1 MNNLKKKATLSILL
15 MVSLGHLLNDM
26 FQAVIPAI
34 YPMIKESLGL
44 SFMQIGAITLTNQ
57 ITSSLLQ
64 PMVGYFSDKH
74 PRPYGLVV
82 GMCFTL
88 TGLMLLSMAKSFP
101 LVLLSVAFVGVGS
114 SVLHPE
120 SSKVAR
126 LASGGAKGCTNREQS
141 QARMSSAEAQPAL
154 AGIGKGMAQ
163 SIFQI
168 GGNVGRAFG
177 PIAVALIVV
186 PHGQGSIRWFALLAV
201 VAIWVL
207 ARIGRWY
214 KKQIELTEQ
223 REQSQACWSSA
234 ELRRKS
240 TEGQLYGRS
249 KSKFDI
255 ERLRVGEQS
264 SGMDESHL
272 PKHQIVVALLVLLV
286 LMFSKDFYTANIQSY
301 LTFYMIDKFGLSVTA
316 SQYVLFAFLV
326 STAVGLLIGGE
337 VGDRYGRKYVIWV
350 SILGSSPFA
359 LLLPY
364 CDLTWTIILVILVG
378 MVMSSAMSAILVY
391 GTELLPGNVGM
402 ISGAFFGLSF
412 GLGGIG
418 SAIFGW
424 LADITSIQYVFQ
436 FTAFLPLL
444 GIVTYFLPNIKEKD

>member
-1 MNNLKKKATLSILL
+1 MNNLRNKAVLSVLL

-64 PMVGYFSDKH
+64 PLVGYFSDKY

-88 TGLMLLSMAKSFP
+88 TGLLLLSVAESFP
-101 LVLLSVAFVGVGS
+101 LVLFSVAFVGIGS

-126 LASGGAKGCTNREQS
+126 LASGGAKGCASREQI
-141 QARMSSAEAQPAL
+141 QARLDSAEAQPAL
-154 AGIGKGMAQ
+154 ASIGKGMAQ

-168 GGNVGRAFG
+168 GGNVGRAIG
-177 PIAVALIVV
+177 PIAVALIVI

-201 VAIWVL
+201 VAIWLL
-207 ARIGRWY
+207 AKIGSWY
-214 KKQIELTEQ
+214 KKQI
-223 REQSQACWSSA
+223 A
-234 ELRRKS
+234 
-240 TEGQLYGRS
+240 LYGRS
-249 KSKFDI
+249 KSKYDI
-255 ERLRVGEQS
+255 ENVSRLSR
-264 SGMDESHL
+264 
-272 PKHQIVVALLVLLV
+272 HQIIVALLVLLI
-286 LMFSKDFYTANIQSY
+286 LMFSKDFYTANLQSY

-316 SQYVLFAFLV
+316 SQYVLFAYLV
-326 STAVGLLIGGE
+326 STAIGLLIGGE

-364 CDLTWTIILVILVG
+364 CNLTWTIILVIFVG

-391 GTELLPGNVGM
+391 ATELLPGNVGM
-402 ISGAFFGLSF
+402 ISGAFFGLAF

-418 SAIFGW
+418 SALFGW
-424 LADITSIQYVFQ
+424 LADNSSIQYVFQ
-436 FTAFLPLL
+436 LTAFLPLL
-444 GIVTYFLPNIKEKD
+444 GIVTYFLPNIKEI

>member
-1 MNNLKKKATLSILL
+1 MNRKNAAFSVLL

-26 FQAVIPAI
+26 FQSVIPSI

-44 SFMQIGAITLTNQ
+44 SFVQVGAITLTNQ

-64 PMVGYFSDKH
+64 PLVGYYSDKH

-88 TGLMLLSMAKSFP
+88 TGLLLLSVANSFP
-101 LVLLSVAFVGVGS
+101 AVLLSVAFVGVGS

-126 LASGGAKGCTNREQS
+126 LASGGAKG
-141 QARMSSAEAQPAL
+141 
-154 AGIGKGMAQ
+154 MAQ

-177 PIAVALIVV
+177 PVAVALIVV

-201 VAIWVL
+201 VAVWVL
-207 ARIGRWY
+207 SRIGRWY
-214 KKQIELTEQ
+214 KKQLEKLAAKAVPHE
-223 REQSQACWSSA
+223 
-234 ELRRKS
+234 
-240 TEGQLYGRS
+240 GRS
-249 KSKFDI
+249 
-255 ERLRVGEQS
+255 EVV
-264 SGMDESHL
+264 L
-272 PKHQIVVALLVLLV
+272 PENKNNLTRRQIVVALLVLLV

-301 LTFYMIDKFGLSVTA
+301 LTFYMIDKFGLSVGA

-326 STAVGLLIGGE
+326 STAIGLLIGGE
-337 VGDRYGRKYVIWV
+337 VGDRYGRKYVIWG

-364 CDLTWTIILVILVG
+364 CNLAWTIVLAVLVG

-391 GTELLPGNVGM
+391 GTELLPGSVGM

-418 SAIFGW
+418 SALFGW
-424 LADITSIQYVFQ
+424 LADLTNIQYVFQ
-436 FTAFLPLL
+436 LTAFLPLL
-444 GIVTYFLPNIKEKD
+444 GIVAYFLPNIREEEL

>member
-1 MNNLKKKATLSILL
+1 MQRKAAISILL
-15 MVSLGHLLNDM
+15 LVSLGHLLNDM

-34 YPMIKESLGL
+34 YPMIKETLGL
-44 SFMQIGAITLTNQ
+44 SFLQIGAITLTNQ

-74 PRPYGLVV
+74 PRPYGLVI

-88 TGLMLLSMAKSFP
+88 TGLLLLSMASSFV

-126 LASGGAKGCTNREQS
+126 LASGGAKG
-141 QARMSSAEAQPAL
+141 
-154 AGIGKGMAQ
+154 MAQ

-177 PIAVALIVV
+177 PIAVALIVI
-186 PHGQGSIRWFALLAV
+186 PHGQGSIRWFALLAI

-214 KKQIELTEQ
+214 KKQIEL
-223 REQSQACWSSA
+223 
-234 ELRRKS
+234 
-240 TEGQLYGRS
+240 YGRS

-255 ERLRVGEQS
+255 ENERRLPRR
-264 SGMDESHL
+264 
-272 PKHQIVVALLVLLV
+272 QIVIALLVLLV

-301 LTFYMIDKFGLSVTA
+301 LTFYMIDKFGLSVSA

-326 STAVGLLIGGE
+326 STAVGLLIGGAI
-337 VGDRYGRKYVIWV
+337 GDKYGRKYVIWV

-364 CDLTWTIILVILVG
+364 CNLTWTIILAILVG

-391 GTELLPGNVGM
+391 ATELLPGNVGM

-424 LADITSIQYVFQ
+424 LADISSIQYVFQ
-436 FTAFLPLL
+436 LTAFLPLL
-444 GIVTYFLPNIKEKD
+444 GIVTYFLPNIREKIEN

>member
-1 MNNLKKKATLSILL
+1 MKDLKNKAALSVLL

-88 TGLMLLSMAKSFP
+88 TGLLLLSMADSFP
-101 LVLLSVAFVGVGS
+101 LVLFSVAFVGVGS

-126 LASGGAKGCTNREQS
+126 LASGGAKGCASREQS
-141 QARMSSAEAQPAL
+141 QACLDSAEAQPAL
-154 AGIGKGMAQ
+154 ASIGKGMAQ

-177 PIAVALIVV
+177 PVAVALIVV

-207 ARIGRWY
+207 AKIGRWY
-214 KKQIELTEQ
+214 KKQIEL
-223 REQSQACWSSA
+223 
-234 ELRRKS
+234 
-240 TEGQLYGRS
+240 YGRS
-249 KSKFDI
+249 KSKFD
-255 ERLRVGEQS
+255 
-264 SGMDESHL
+264 MTNESHL
-272 PKHQIVVALLVLLV
+272 SRRQIVIALLVLLV

-301 LTFYMIDKFGLSVTA
+301 LTFYMMDKFGLSVTA
-316 SQYVLFAFLV
+316 SQYVLFAFLI
-326 STAVGLLIGGE
+326 STAIGLLIGGE

-364 CDLTWTIILVILVG
+364 CNLTWTIILVILVG

-436 FTAFLPLL
+436 VTAFLPLL
-444 GIVTYFLPNIKEKD
+444 GIATYLLPNIKE

>member
-1 MNNLKKKATLSILL
+1 MSNLRNKAALSVLL

-64 PMVGYFSDKH
+64 PMVGFFSDKH

-88 TGLMLLSMAKSFP
+88 TGLLLLSMADSFP

-126 LASGGAKGCTNREQS
+126 LASGGAKGCASREQS
-141 QARMSSAEAQPAL
+141 QACLDSAEAQPAL
-154 AGIGKGMAQ
+154 ASIGKGMAQ

-168 GGNVGRAFG
+168 GGNVGRAIG
-177 PIAVALIVV
+177 PVAVALIVI

-214 KKQIELTEQ
+214 KKQID
-223 REQSQACWSSA
+223 
-234 ELRRKS
+234 
-240 TEGQLYGRS
+240 LYGRS

-255 ERLRVGEQS
+255 ENL
-264 SGMDESHL
+264 SHL
-272 PKHQIVVALLVLLV
+272 SRHQIIVALLVLLV

-364 CDLTWTIILVILVG
+364 CNLTWTIILVILVG

-424 LADITSIQYVFQ
+424 LADLSSIQYVFQ
-436 FTAFLPLL
+436 LTAFLPLL
-444 GIVTYFLPNIKEKD
+444 GIVTYFLPNIKEK

>member
-15 MVSLGHLLNDM
+15 MVSMGHLLNDM
-26 FQAVIPAI
+26 FQSVIPSI
-34 YPMIKESLGL
+34 YPIIKESLGL

-57 ITSSLLQ
+57 ITASLLQ
-64 PMVGYFSDKH
+64 PMVGYFSDRH

-88 TGLMLLSMAKSFP
+88 TGLLLLSFASSFL
-101 LVLLSVAFVGVGS
+101 LVLLSVAFVGIGS

-120 SSKVAR
+120 SSKIAR
-126 LASGGAKGCTNREQS
+126 MASGGA
-141 QARMSSAEAQPAL
+141 
-154 AGIGKGMAQ
+154 KGMAQ

-168 GGNVGRAFG
+168 GGNVGRAIG
-177 PIAVALIVV
+177 PVAVALIVV

-201 VAIWVL
+201 VAIWLL
-207 ARIGRWY
+207 ARIGGWY
-214 KKQIELTEQ
+214 RKQLEI
-223 REQSQACWSSA
+223 
-234 ELRRKS
+234 
-240 TEGQLYGRS
+240 YGRS

-255 ERLRVGEQS
+255 EN
-264 SGMDESHL
+264 ESHL
-272 PKHQIVVALLVLLV
+272 TKHQIIVALLVLLV

-301 LTFYMIDKFGLSVTA
+301 LTFYMIDKFGMSVA
-316 SQYVLFAFLV
+316 SSQYVLFAFLV
-326 STAVGLLIGGE
+326 STAIGLLIGGE
-337 VGDRYGRKYVIWV
+337 VGDRYGRKYVIWF

-364 CDLTWTIILVILVG
+364 CNMTWTIILAILVG
-378 MVMSSAMSAILVY
+378 LVMSSAMSAILVY

-418 SAIFGW
+418 SALFGW
-424 LADITSIQYVFQ
+424 IADLTSIQYVFQ
-436 FTAFLPLL
+436 LTAFLPLL
-444 GIVTYFLPNIKEKD
+444 GIAAYFLPNIKE

>member
-1 MNNLKKKATLSILL
+1 MNNLRNKAALSVLL

-64 PMVGYFSDKH
+64 PMVGFFSDKH

-88 TGLMLLSMAKSFP
+88 TGLLLLSMADSFP

-126 LASGGAKGCTNREQS
+126 LASGGAKG
-141 QARMSSAEAQPAL
+141 
-154 AGIGKGMAQ
+154 MAQ

-168 GGNVGRAFG
+168 GGNVGRAIG
-177 PIAVALIVV
+177 PVAVALIVI

-223 REQSQACWSSA
+223 REQSQARLSSA
-234 ELRRKS
+234 ESRRKS
-240 TEGQLYGRS
+240 TESQLYGRS
-249 KSKFDI
+249 KSKFFAEQSGRAERDI
-255 ERLRVGEQS
+255 ENV
-264 SGMDESHL
+264 SHL
-272 PKHQIVVALLVLLV
+272 SQHQIIVALLVLLV

-364 CDLTWTIILVILVG
+364 CNLTWTIILVILVG

-424 LADITSIQYVFQ
+424 LADLSSIQYVFQ
-436 FTAFLPLL
+436 LTAFLPLL
-444 GIVTYFLPNIKEKD
+444 GIVTYFLPNIKEK

>member
-1 MNNLKKKATLSILL
+1 MNNLKNKAALSVLL

-64 PMVGYFSDKH
+64 PMVGYFSDKY
-74 PRPYGLVV
+74 PRPYGLVA

-88 TGLMLLSMAKSFP
+88 TGLLLLSVAESFP
-101 LVLLSVAFVGVGS
+101 LVLFSVAFVGVGS

-126 LASGGAKGCTNREQS
+126 LASGGAKG
-141 QARMSSAEAQPAL
+141 
-154 AGIGKGMAQ
+154 MAQ

-168 GGNVGRAFG
+168 GGNVGRAIG
-177 PIAVALIVV
+177 PVAVALIVI

-201 VAIWVL
+201 VAIWLL
-207 ARIGRWY
+207 AKIGSWY
-214 KKQIELTEQ
+214 KKQI
-223 REQSQACWSSA
+223 A
-234 ELRRKS
+234 
-240 TEGQLYGRS
+240 LYGRS
-249 KSKFDI
+249 KSKYDV
-255 ERLRVGEQS
+255 ENVSRLSR
-264 SGMDESHL
+264 
-272 PKHQIVVALLVLLV
+272 HQIISALLVLLV
-286 LMFSKDFYTANIQSY
+286 LMFSKDFYTANLQSY

-316 SQYVLFAFLV
+316 SQYVLFAYLV
-326 STAVGLLIGGE
+326 STAIGLLIGGE

-364 CDLTWTIILVILVG
+364 CNLTWTIVLVIFVG

-391 GTELLPGNVGM
+391 ATELLPGNVGM
-402 ISGAFFGLSF
+402 ISGAFFGLAF

-424 LADITSIQYVFQ
+424 LADYSSIQYVFQ
-436 FTAFLPLL
+436 LTAFLPLL
-444 GIVTYFLPNIKEKD
+444 GIVTYFLPNIKENDV

>member
-1 MNNLKKKATLSILL
+1 MKELKKKAALSVLL

-82 GMCFTL
+82 GMCFTM
-88 TGLMLLSMAKSFP
+88 TGLLLLSMAENFP

-126 LASGGAKGCTNREQS
+126 LASGGA
-141 QARMSSAEAQPAL
+141 
-154 AGIGKGMAQ
+154 KGMAQ

-207 ARIGRWY
+207 ARIGHWY
-214 KKQIELTEQ
+214 RKQLE
-223 REQSQACWSSA
+223 
-234 ELRRKS
+234 
-240 TEGQLYGRS
+240 LYGRG
-249 KSKFDI
+249 KSKFDV
-255 ERLRVGEQS
+255 ENR
-264 SGMDESHL
+264 SHL
-272 PKHQIVVALLVLLV
+272 SKRQIVVALLVLLV

-364 CDLTWTIILVILVG
+364 CGLTWTIVLVILVG

-424 LADITSIQYVFQ
+424 LADLSSIQYVFQ
-436 FTAFLPLL
+436 LTAFLPLL
-444 GIVTYFLPNIKEKD
+444 GIVTYFLPNIKEK

>member
-1 MNNLKKKATLSILL
+1 MNRKNAAFSVLL
-15 MVSLGHLLNDM
+15 MISAGHLLNDM
-26 FQAVIPAI
+26 FQAVIPSI

-64 PMVGYFSDKH
+64 PLVGYYSDKH

-88 TGLMLLSMAKSFP
+88 TGLLLLSVANSFP
-101 LVLLSVAFVGVGS
+101 AVLLSVAFVGVGS

-126 LASGGAKGCTNREQS
+126 LASGGAKG
-141 QARMSSAEAQPAL
+141 
-154 AGIGKGMAQ
+154 MAQ

-168 GGNVGRAFG
+168 GGNIGRAFG
-177 PIAVALIVV
+177 PVAVALIVV

-201 VAIWVL
+201 VAVWVL
-207 ARIGRWY
+207 SRIGRWY
-214 KKQIELTEQ
+214 KKQLVEQTARMIPSGDKRGVIAPENKNNLT
-223 REQSQACWSSA
+223 
-234 ELRRKS
+234 RR
-240 TEGQLYGRS
+240 
-249 KSKFDI
+249 
-255 ERLRVGEQS
+255 
-264 SGMDESHL
+264 
-272 PKHQIVVALLVLLV
+272 QIVVALLVLLV

-301 LTFYMIDKFGLSVTA
+301 LTFYMIDKFGLSVGA

-326 STAVGLLIGGE
+326 STAIGLLIGGE
-337 VGDRYGRKYVIWV
+337 VGDRYGRKYVIWG

-364 CDLTWTIILVILVG
+364 CNLAWTIVLAVLVG

-391 GTELLPGNVGM
+391 GTELLPGSVGM

-418 SAIFGW
+418 SALFGW
-424 LADITSIQYVFQ
+424 IADLTSIQYVFQ
-436 FTAFLPLL
+436 LTAFLPLL
-444 GIVTYFLPNIKEKD
+444 GIVAYFLPNVKE

>member
-1 MNNLKKKATLSILL
+1 MKVLKQKEALSVLL
-15 MVSLGHLLNDM
+15 LISLGHLLNDM

-34 YPMIKESLGL
+34 YPMIKELLGL

-64 PMVGYFSDKH
+64 PMVGYISDKH

-88 TGLMLLSMAKSFP
+88 TGLLLLSVAVSFP
-101 LVLLSVAFVGVGS
+101 MVLLSVAFVGVGS

-126 LASGGAKGCTNREQS
+126 LASGGAKG
-141 QARMSSAEAQPAL
+141 
-154 AGIGKGMAQ
+154 MAQ

-168 GGNVGRAFG
+168 GGNMGRAIG
-177 PIAVALIVV
+177 PVAVALIVV

-201 VAIWVL
+201 VAVWVL
-207 ARIGRWY
+207 AKIGSWY
-214 KKQIELTEQ
+214 KKQLE
-223 REQSQACWSSA
+223 
-234 ELRRKS
+234 
-240 TEGQLYGRS
+240 LYGRG
-249 KSKFDI
+249 KSKFDL
-255 ERLRVGEQS
+255 ENV
-264 SGMDESHL
+264 SHL
-272 PKHQIVVALLVLLV
+272 TQRQIVVALLVLLV

-316 SQYVLFAFLV
+316 AQYVLFAFLA
-326 STAVGLLIGGE
+326 STAIGLLIGGE
-337 VGDRYGRKYVIWV
+337 LGDRYGRKYVIWV

-359 LLLPY
+359 LMLPY
-364 CDLTWTIILVILVG
+364 CNLLWTIVLFILVG

-424 LADITSIQYVFQ
+424 LADVTSIQYVFQ
-436 FTAFLPLL
+436 LTAFLPLL
-444 GIVTYFLPNIKEKD
+444 GIFTYFLPNIKDK

>member
-1 MNNLKKKATLSILL
+1 MRDLKHKAALSILL

-34 YPMIKESLGL
+34 YPMIKETLGL

-88 TGLMLLSMAKSFP
+88 TGLLLLSMAESFS

-126 LASGGAKGCTNREQS
+126 LASGGAKG
-141 QARMSSAEAQPAL
+141 
-154 AGIGKGMAQ
+154 MAQ

-168 GGNVGRAFG
+168 GGNVGRAIG
-177 PIAVALIVV
+177 PVAVALIVI
-186 PHGQGSIRWFALLAV
+186 PHGQGSIRWFALLAI

-207 ARIGRWY
+207 AKIGSWY
-214 KKQIELTEQ
+214 KKQIV
-223 REQSQACWSSA
+223 
-234 ELRRKS
+234 
-240 TEGQLYGRS
+240 LYGRS
-249 KSKFDI
+249 QSKYDV
-255 ERLRVGEQS
+255 ENV
-264 SGMDESHL
+264 SHL
-272 PKHQIVVALLVLLV
+272 SRRQITAALLVLLV
-286 LMFSKDFYTANIQSY
+286 LMFSKDFYTANLQNY

-316 SQYVLFAFLV
+316 SQYVLFAYLV
-326 STAVGLLIGGE
+326 STAIGLLIGGE

-364 CDLTWTIILVILVG
+364 CNLTWTIILVILIG

-424 LADITSIQYVFQ
+424 LADLTSIQYVFQ
-436 FTAFLPLL
+436 LTAFLPLL
-444 GIVTYFLPNIKEKD
+444 GIVTYWLPNIKEN

>member
-1 MNNLKKKATLSILL
+1 MNNLRNKAALSVLL

-64 PMVGYFSDKH
+64 PMVGYFSDKY

-82 GMCFTL
+82 GMCFTM
-88 TGLMLLSMAKSFP
+88 TGLLLLSVAESFP
-101 LVLLSVAFVGVGS
+101 LVLFSVAFVGVGS

-126 LASGGAKGCTNREQS
+126 LASGGAKG
-141 QARMSSAEAQPAL
+141 
-154 AGIGKGMAQ
+154 MAQ

-168 GGNVGRAFG
+168 GGNVGRAIG
-177 PIAVALIVV
+177 PVSVALIVI

-201 VAIWVL
+201 VAIWLL
-207 ARIGRWY
+207 AKIGSWY
-214 KKQIELTEQ
+214 KKQLE
-223 REQSQACWSSA
+223 
-234 ELRRKS
+234 
-240 TEGQLYGRS
+240 LYGRS
-249 KSKFDI
+249 KSKYDI
-255 ERLRVGEQS
+255 ENVSRLSKQ
-264 SGMDESHL
+264 
-272 PKHQIVVALLVLLV
+272 QIIAALLVLLI

-301 LTFYMIDKFGLSVTA
+301 LTFYMIDKFGLSVIA
-316 SQYVLFAFLV
+316 SQYVLFAYLV
-326 STAVGLLIGGE
+326 STAIGLLIGGE

-364 CDLTWTIILVILVG
+364 CNLTWTIILVILVG

-391 GTELLPGNVGM
+391 ATELLPGNVGM
-402 ISGAFFGLSF
+402 ISGAFFGLAF

-418 SAIFGW
+418 SALFGW
-424 LADITSIQYVFQ
+424 LADYSSIQYVFQ
-436 FTAFLPLL
+436 LTAFLPLL
-444 GIVTYFLPNIKEKD
+444 GIVTYFLPNIKENSV

>member
-1 MNNLKKKATLSILL
+1 MNRKNATFSVLL

-26 FQAVIPAI
+26 FQSVIPSI

-44 SFMQIGAITLTNQ
+44 SFVQVGAITLTNQ

-64 PMVGYFSDKH
+64 PLVGYYSDKH

-88 TGLMLLSMAKSFP
+88 TGLLLLSVANSFP
-101 LVLLSVAFVGVGS
+101 AVLLSVAFVGVGS

-126 LASGGAKGCTNREQS
+126 LASGGAKG
-141 QARMSSAEAQPAL
+141 
-154 AGIGKGMAQ
+154 MAQ

-177 PIAVALIVV
+177 PVAVALIVV

-201 VAIWVL
+201 VAVWVL
-207 ARIGRWY
+207 SRIGRWY
-214 KKQIELTEQ
+214 QKQLAKQAAKVVSNAGRNEVMLQENKNNLT
-223 REQSQACWSSA
+223 
-234 ELRRKS
+234 RR
-240 TEGQLYGRS
+240 
-249 KSKFDI
+249 
-255 ERLRVGEQS
+255 
-264 SGMDESHL
+264 
-272 PKHQIVVALLVLLV
+272 QIVIALVVLLV

-301 LTFYMIDKFGLSVTA
+301 LTFYMIDKFGLSVGA

-326 STAVGLLIGGE
+326 STAIGLLIGGE
-337 VGDRYGRKYVIWV
+337 VGDRYGRKYVIWG

-364 CDLTWTIILVILVG
+364 CNLAWTIVLAVLVG

-391 GTELLPGNVGM
+391 GTELLPGSVGM

-418 SAIFGW
+418 SALFGW
-424 LADITSIQYVFQ
+424 LADLTNIQYVFQ
-436 FTAFLPLL
+436 LTAFLPLL
-444 GIVTYFLPNIKEKD
+444 GIVAYFLPNIREEEL

>member
-1 MNNLKKKATLSILL
+1 
-15 MVSLGHLLNDM
+15 MVSMGHLLNDM
-26 FQAVIPAI
+26 FQAVIPSI

-57 ITSSLLQ
+57 LTSSLLQ
-64 PMVGYFSDKH
+64 PMVGYYSDKH
-74 PRPYGLVV
+74 PRPYGLAL

-88 TGLMLLSMAKSFP
+88 TGLLLLSWANSFMA
-101 LVLLSVAFVGVGS
+101 VLLAVAFVGVGS

-126 LASGGAKGCTNREQS
+126 LASGGAKG
-141 QARMSSAEAQPAL
+141 
-154 AGIGKGMAQ
+154 MAQ

-168 GGNVGRAFG
+168 GGNIGRALG
-177 PIAVALIVV
+177 PVAVALIVV
-186 PHGQGSIRWFALLAV
+186 PHGQGSISWFGLLAV
-201 VAIWVL
+201 VAIWL
-207 ARIGRWY
+207 LSRIGVWY
-214 KKQIELTEQ
+214 KKQLE
-223 REQSQACWSSA
+223 R
-234 ELRRKS
+234 
-240 TEGQLYGRS
+240 YGRTQ
-249 KSKFDI
+249 SKFDI
-255 ERLRVGEQS
+255 ENKS
-264 SGMDESHL
+264 SLSR
-272 PKHQIVVALLVLLV
+272 HQLTIALLVLLV
-286 LMFSKDFYTANIQSY
+286 LMFSKDFYTANIQNY
-301 LTFYMIDKFGLSVTA
+301 ITFYMIEKFGLSVSA

-364 CDLTWTIILVILVG
+364 CGLTWTIILAILVG

-391 GTELLPGNVGM
+391 ATELLPGNVGM

-424 LADITSIQYVFQ
+424 LADLTSIQYVFQ
-436 FTAFLPLL
+436 LTAFLPLL
-444 GIVTYFLPNIKEKD
+444 GIVTYFLPNIRD

>member
-1 MNNLKKKATLSILL
+1 MNNLRNKAALSVLL

-44 SFMQIGAITLTNQ
+44 SFVQIGAITLTNQ

-88 TGLMLLSMAKSFP
+88 TGLLLLSVAKSFP
-101 LVLLSVAFVGVGS
+101 LVLFSVAFVGVGS

-126 LASGGAKGCTNREQS
+126 LASGGANKGCASREQS
-141 QARMSSAEAQPAL
+141 QARLDSAEAQPAL
-154 AGIGKGMAQ
+154 ANIGKGMAQ

-168 GGNVGRAFG
+168 GGNVGRAIG
-177 PIAVALIVV
+177 PVAVALIVV
-186 PHGQGSIRWFALLAV
+186 PHGQGSIRWFALFAV
-201 VAIWVL
+201 VAIWL
-207 ARIGRWY
+207 MAKIGSWY
-214 KKQIELTEQ
+214 KKQIEL
-223 REQSQACWSSA
+223 
-234 ELRRKS
+234 
-240 TEGQLYGRS
+240 YGRS
-249 KSKFDI
+249 KSKYDI
-255 ERLRVGEQS
+255 ANVSRLSKR
-264 SGMDESHL
+264 
-272 PKHQIVVALLVLLV
+272 QIIAALLVLLV
-286 LMFSKDFYTANIQSY
+286 LMFSKDFYTANLQSY

-316 SQYVLFAFLV
+316 SQYVLFAYLV

-364 CDLTWTIILVILVG
+364 CNLTWTIILVILVG

-391 GTELLPGNVGM
+391 ATELLPGNVGM
-402 ISGAFFGLSF
+402 ISGAFFGLAF

-418 SAIFGW
+418 SALFGW
-424 LADITSIQYVFQ
+424 LADCSSIQYVFQ
-436 FTAFLPLL
+436 LTAFLPLL
-444 GIVTYFLPNIKEKD
+444 GIVTYFLPNFKENNITLG

>member
-1 MNNLKKKATLSILL
+1 MNTKSKAATSVLL
-15 MVSLGHLLNDM
+15 MVSMGHLLNDM
-26 FQAVIPAI
+26 FQSVIPSI
-34 YPMIKESLGL
+34 YPMIKEALGL

-64 PMVGYFSDKH
+64 PLVGYFSDRYPK
-74 PRPYGLVV
+74 PYALVV

-88 TGLMLLSMAKSFP
+88 AGLMLLSMADSFP

-120 SSKVAR
+120 SSKIAR
-126 LASGGAKGCTNREQS
+126 MASGGAKG
-141 QARMSSAEAQPAL
+141 
-154 AGIGKGMAQ
+154 MAQ
-163 SIFQI
+163 SVFQV
-168 GGNVGRAFG
+168 GGNVGRAIG
-177 PIAVALIVV
+177 PVAVALVVV

-201 VAIWVL
+201 VALWVL
-207 ARIGRWY
+207 TRICRWY
-214 KKQIELTEQ
+214 
-223 REQSQACWSSA
+223 
-234 ELRRKS
+234 RRQL
-240 TEGQLYGRS
+240 ELYGRS
-249 KSKFDI
+249 KSKFDL
-255 ERLRVGEQS
+255 ENV
-264 SGMDESHL
+264 SHL
-272 PKHQIVVALLVLLV
+272 SRRQIVVALVVLLV

-301 LTFYMIDKFGLSVTA
+301 LTFYMIEKFGLSVTA

-337 VGDRYGRKYVIWV
+337 VGDRYGRKYVIWF

-364 CDLTWTIILVILVG
+364 CNVAWTIVLAILVG

-418 SAIFGW
+418 SALFGW
-424 LADITSIQYVFQ
+424 LADLTSIQYVFQ
-436 FTAFLPLL
+436 LTAFLPLL
-444 GIVTYFLPNIKEKD
+444 GAAAYFLPNIKE

>member
-1 MNNLKKKATLSILL
+1 MNRKNATFSVLL

-26 FQAVIPAI
+26 FQSVIPSI

-44 SFMQIGAITLTNQ
+44 SFVQVGAITLTNQ

-64 PMVGYFSDKH
+64 PLVGYYSDKH

-88 TGLMLLSMAKSFP
+88 TGLLLLSVANSFP
-101 LVLLSVAFVGVGS
+101 AVLLSVAFVGVGS

-126 LASGGAKGCTNREQS
+126 LASGGAKG
-141 QARMSSAEAQPAL
+141 
-154 AGIGKGMAQ
+154 MAQ

-177 PIAVALIVV
+177 PVAVALIVV

-201 VAIWVL
+201 VAVWVL
-207 ARIGRWY
+207 SRIGRWY
-214 KKQIELTEQ
+214 QKQLAKQAAKVVPSAGRNEVVLQENKNNLT
-223 REQSQACWSSA
+223 
-234 ELRRKS
+234 RR
-240 TEGQLYGRS
+240 
-249 KSKFDI
+249 
-255 ERLRVGEQS
+255 
-264 SGMDESHL
+264 
-272 PKHQIVVALLVLLV
+272 QIVIALVVLLV

-301 LTFYMIDKFGLSVTA
+301 LTFYMIDKFGLSVGA

-326 STAVGLLIGGE
+326 STAIGLLIGGE
-337 VGDRYGRKYVIWV
+337 VGDRYGRKYVIWG

-364 CDLTWTIILVILVG
+364 CNLAWTIVLAVLVG

-391 GTELLPGNVGM
+391 GTELLPGSVGM

-418 SAIFGW
+418 SALFGW
-424 LADITSIQYVFQ
+424 LADLTNIQYVFQ
-436 FTAFLPLL
+436 LTAFLPLL
-444 GIVTYFLPNIKEKD
+444 GIVAYFLPNIREEEL

>member
-1 MNNLKKKATLSILL
+1 M
-15 MVSLGHLLNDM
+15 GHLLNDM

-34 YPMIKESLGL
+34 YPMIKETLGL
-44 SFMQIGAITLTNQ
+44 NFMQIGVITLTNQ
-57 ITSSLLQ
+57 VTSSLLQ

-88 TGLMLLSMAKSFP
+88 TGLLLLSFASSFP

-120 SSKVAR
+120 SSKIAR
-126 LASGGAKGCTNREQS
+126 LASGGA
-141 QARMSSAEAQPAL
+141 
-154 AGIGKGMAQ
+154 KGMAQ

-201 VAIWVL
+201 IAIWVL
-207 ARIGRWY
+207 AKIGSWY
-214 KKQIELTEQ
+214 KRQIE
-223 REQSQACWSSA
+223 
-234 ELRRKS
+234 
-240 TEGQLYGRS
+240 LYGRS
-249 KSKFDI
+249 QSKYDI
-255 ERLRVGEQS
+255 ENV
-264 SGMDESHL
+264 SHL
-272 PKHQIVVALLVLLV
+272 SKRQITVALLVLLV

-301 LTFYMIDKFGLSVTA
+301 LTFYMIDKFGLSVTY
-316 SQYVLFAFLV
+316 SQYVLFFFLV
-326 STAVGLLIGGE
+326 STAIGLLIGGE
-337 VGDRYGRKYVIWV
+337 LGDRYGRKYVIWV
-350 SILGSSPFA
+350 SIFGSSPFA

-364 CDLTWTIILVILVG
+364 CNLTWTIVLVVLVG

-418 SAIFGW
+418 SALFGW
-424 LADITSIQYVFQ
+424 LADITNIQYVFRL
-436 FTAFLPLL
+436 TAFLPLL
-444 GIVTYFLPNIKEKD
+444 GIVTFFLPNIKEKS

>member
-15 MVSLGHLLNDM
+15 MVSMGHLLNDM
-26 FQAVIPAI
+26 FQSVIPSI
-34 YPMIKESLGL
+34 YPIIKESLGL

-57 ITSSLLQ
+57 ITASLLQ
-64 PMVGYFSDKH
+64 PMVGYFSDRH

-88 TGLMLLSMAKSFP
+88 TGLLLLSIASSFL
-101 LVLLSVAFVGVGS
+101 LVLLSVAFVGIGS

-120 SSKVAR
+120 SSKIAR
-126 LASGGAKGCTNREQS
+126 MASGGAKGCASREQS
-141 QARMSSAEAQPAL
+141 QARLNSAEAQPAL
-154 AGIGKGMAQ
+154 AKIGKGMAQ

-168 GGNVGRAFG
+168 GGNVGRAIG
-177 PIAVALIVV
+177 PVAVALIVV

-201 VAIWVL
+201 VAIWLL
-207 ARIGRWY
+207 ARIGGWY
-214 KKQIELTEQ
+214 KKQLEI
-223 REQSQACWSSA
+223 
-234 ELRRKS
+234 
-240 TEGQLYGRS
+240 YGRS

-255 ERLRVGEQS
+255 EN
-264 SGMDESHL
+264 ESHL
-272 PKHQIVVALLVLLV
+272 TKHQIIVALLVLLV

-301 LTFYMIDKFGLSVTA
+301 LTFYMIDKFGMSVA
-316 SQYVLFAFLV
+316 SSQYVLFAFLV
-326 STAVGLLIGGE
+326 STAIGLLIGGE
-337 VGDRYGRKYVIWV
+337 VGDRYGRKYVIWF

-364 CDLTWTIILVILVG
+364 CNMTWTIILAILVG
-378 MVMSSAMSAILVY
+378 LVMSSAMSAILVY

-418 SAIFGW
+418 SALFGW
-424 LADITSIQYVFQ
+424 IADLTSIQYVFQ
-436 FTAFLPLL
+436 LTAFLPLL
-444 GIVTYFLPNIKEKD
+444 GIAAYFLPNIKE

>member
-1 MNNLKKKATLSILL
+1 MNRKNAAFSVLL

-26 FQAVIPAI
+26 FQSVIPSI

-44 SFMQIGAITLTNQ
+44 SFVQVGAITLTNQ

-64 PMVGYFSDKH
+64 PLVGYYSDKH

-88 TGLMLLSMAKSFP
+88 TGLLLLSVANSFP
-101 LVLLSVAFVGVGS
+101 VVLLSVAFVGVGS

-126 LASGGAKGCTNREQS
+126 LASGGAKG
-141 QARMSSAEAQPAL
+141 
-154 AGIGKGMAQ
+154 MAQ

-177 PIAVALIVV
+177 PVAVALIVV

-201 VAIWVL
+201 VAVWVL
-207 ARIGRWY
+207 SRIGRWY
-214 KKQIELTEQ
+214 QKQLEKQAAKVVPNTGRNEVMLQENKNNLT
-223 REQSQACWSSA
+223 
-234 ELRRKS
+234 RR
-240 TEGQLYGRS
+240 
-249 KSKFDI
+249 
-255 ERLRVGEQS
+255 
-264 SGMDESHL
+264 
-272 PKHQIVVALLVLLV
+272 QIVVALLVLLV

-301 LTFYMIDKFGLSVTA
+301 LTFYMIDKFGLSVGA

-326 STAVGLLIGGE
+326 STAIGLLIGGE
-337 VGDRYGRKYVIWV
+337 VGDRYGRKYVIWG

-364 CDLTWTIILVILVG
+364 CNLAWTIVLAVLVG

-391 GTELLPGNVGM
+391 GTELLPGSVGM

-418 SAIFGW
+418 SALFGW
-424 LADITSIQYVFQ
+424 LADLTNIQYVFQ
-436 FTAFLPLL
+436 LTAFLPLL
-444 GIVTYFLPNIKEKD
+444 GIVAYFLPNIREEEL

>member
-1 MNNLKKKATLSILL
+1 
-15 MVSLGHLLNDM
+15 
-26 FQAVIPAI
+26 
-34 YPMIKESLGL
+34 
-44 SFMQIGAITLTNQ
+44 
-57 ITSSLLQ
+57 
-64 PMVGYFSDKH
+64 
-74 PRPYGLVV
+74 
-82 GMCFTL
+82 
-88 TGLMLLSMAKSFP
+88 
-101 LVLLSVAFVGVGS
+101 VAFVGVGS

-126 LASGGAKGCTNREQS
+126 LASGGAKG
-141 QARMSSAEAQPAL
+141 
-154 AGIGKGMAQ
+154 MAQ

-168 GGNVGRAFG
+168 GGNVGRAIG
-177 PIAVALIVV
+177 PVAVALIVI

-201 VAIWVL
+201 IAIWVL
-207 ARIGRWY
+207 AKIGRWY
-214 KKQIELTEQ
+214 KKQIEL
-223 REQSQACWSSA
+223 
-234 ELRRKS
+234 
-240 TEGQLYGRS
+240 YGRN
-249 KSKFDI
+249 KSKFFAEQSGRAERDI
-255 ERLRVGEQS
+255 ENV
-264 SGMDESHL
+264 SHL
-272 PKHQIVVALLVLLV
+272 SRHQIIVALLVLLV

-326 STAVGLLIGGE
+326 STAIGLLIGGE

-364 CDLTWTIILVILVG
+364 CNLTWTIILVILVG

-424 LADITSIQYVFQ
+424 LADLSSIQYVFQ
-436 FTAFLPLL
+436 LTAFLPLL
-444 GIVTYFLPNIKEKD
+444 GIVTYFLPNIKEK

>member
-1 MNNLKKKATLSILL
+1 MSIKHKAALSILL

-26 FQAVIPAI
+26 FQAVIPSI

-44 SFMQIGAITLTNQ
+44 SFMQVGAITLTNQ

-88 TGLMLLSMAKSFP
+88 TGLLLLSVAESFP
-101 LVLLSVAFVGVGS
+101 LVLLSVAFVGIGS

-126 LASGGAKGCTNREQS
+126 LASGGAKG
-141 QARMSSAEAQPAL
+141 
-154 AGIGKGMAQ
+154 MAQ

-168 GGNVGRAFG
+168 GGNVGRAIG
-177 PIAVALIVV
+177 PVAVVLIVI

-214 KKQIELTEQ
+214 KKQI
-223 REQSQACWSSA
+223 A
-234 ELRRKS
+234 
-240 TEGQLYGRS
+240 LYGRS
-249 KSKFDI
+249 ESRFDM
-255 ERLRVGEQS
+255 EN
-264 SGMDESHL
+264 ESHL
-272 PKHQIVVALLVLLV
+272 SRRQIIVALLVLLV
-286 LMFSKDFYTANIQSY
+286 LMFSKDFYTANVQSY

-337 VGDRYGRKYVIWV
+337 IGDRYGRKYVIWV

-364 CDLTWTIILVILVG
+364 CNLTWTIILFILVG
-378 MVMSSAMSAILVY
+378 MVMASAMPAILVY
-391 GTELLPGNVGM
+391 ATELLPGNIGM

-424 LADITSIQYVFQ
+424 LADLTSIQYVFQ
-436 FTAFLPLL
+436 LTAFLPLL
-444 GIVTYFLPNIKEKD
+444 GIVTYLLPNIKEKS

>member
-1 MNNLKKKATLSILL
+1 MSNLRNKAALSILL

-74 PRPYGLVV
+74 PRPYGLVI
-82 GMCFTL
+82 GICFTL
-88 TGLMLLSMAKSFP
+88 TGLLSLSMADSFP

-126 LASGGAKGCTNREQS
+126 LASGGAKG
-141 QARMSSAEAQPAL
+141 
-154 AGIGKGMAQ
+154 MAQ

-168 GGNVGRAFG
+168 GGNVGRAIG
-177 PIAVALIVV
+177 PVAVALIVI

-201 VAIWVL
+201 VAMWVL

-214 KKQIELTEQ
+214 KKQID
-223 REQSQACWSSA
+223 
-234 ELRRKS
+234 
-240 TEGQLYGRS
+240 LYGRS

-255 ERLRVGEQS
+255 ENV
-264 SGMDESHL
+264 SHL
-272 PKHQIVVALLVLLV
+272 SRHQIIVALLVLLV

-364 CDLTWTIILVILVG
+364 CNLTWTIILVILVG

-424 LADITSIQYVFQ
+424 LADLSSIQYVFQ
-436 FTAFLPLL
+436 LTAFLPLL
-444 GIVTYFLPNIKEKD
+444 GIVTYFLPNIKEK

>member
-1 MNNLKKKATLSILL
+1 MNRKNATFSVLL

-26 FQAVIPAI
+26 FQSVIPSI

-44 SFMQIGAITLTNQ
+44 SFVQVGAITLTNQ

-64 PMVGYFSDKH
+64 PLVGYYSDKH

-88 TGLMLLSMAKSFP
+88 TGLLLLSVANSFP
-101 LVLLSVAFVGVGS
+101 AVLLSVAFVGVGS

-126 LASGGAKGCTNREQS
+126 LASGGAKG
-141 QARMSSAEAQPAL
+141 
-154 AGIGKGMAQ
+154 MAQ

-177 PIAVALIVV
+177 PVAVALIVV

-201 VAIWVL
+201 VAVWVL
-207 ARIGRWY
+207 SRIGRWY
-214 KKQIELTEQ
+214 QKQLAKQAAKVVPSAGRNEVMLQGNKNNLT
-223 REQSQACWSSA
+223 
-234 ELRRKS
+234 RR
-240 TEGQLYGRS
+240 
-249 KSKFDI
+249 
-255 ERLRVGEQS
+255 
-264 SGMDESHL
+264 
-272 PKHQIVVALLVLLV
+272 QIVIALLVLLV

-301 LTFYMIDKFGLSVTA
+301 LTFYMIDKFGLSVGA

-326 STAVGLLIGGE
+326 STAIGLLIGGE
-337 VGDRYGRKYVIWV
+337 VGDRYGRKYVIWG

-364 CDLTWTIILVILVG
+364 CNLAWTIVLAVLVG

-391 GTELLPGNVGM
+391 GTELLPGSVGM

-418 SAIFGW
+418 SALFGW
-424 LADITSIQYVFQ
+424 LADLTNIQYVFQ
-436 FTAFLPLL
+436 LTAFLPLL
-444 GIVTYFLPNIKEKD
+444 GIVAYFLPNIREEEL

>member
-1 MNNLKKKATLSILL
+1 MNTKSKAATSVLL
-15 MVSLGHLLNDM
+15 MVSMGHLLNDM
-26 FQAVIPAI
+26 FQSVIPSI
-34 YPMIKESLGL
+34 YPMIKEALGL

-64 PMVGYFSDKH
+64 PLVGYFSDRH
-74 PRPYGLVV
+74 PKPYALVV

-88 TGLMLLSMAKSFP
+88 AGLMLLSMANSFP

-120 SSKVAR
+120 SSKIAR
-126 LASGGAKGCTNREQS
+126 MASGGAKG
-141 QARMSSAEAQPAL
+141 
-154 AGIGKGMAQ
+154 MAQ
-163 SIFQI
+163 SVFQV
-168 GGNVGRAFG
+168 GGNVGRAIG
-177 PIAVALIVV
+177 PVAVALVVV

-201 VAIWVL
+201 VALWVL
-207 ARIGRWY
+207 TRICRWY
-214 KKQIELTEQ
+214 
-223 REQSQACWSSA
+223 
-234 ELRRKS
+234 RRQL
-240 TEGQLYGRS
+240 ELYGRS
-249 KSKFDI
+249 KSKFDL
-255 ERLRVGEQS
+255 ENV
-264 SGMDESHL
+264 SHL
-272 PKHQIVVALLVLLV
+272 SRRQIVVALVVLLV

-301 LTFYMIDKFGLSVTA
+301 LTFYMIEKFGLSVTA

-337 VGDRYGRKYVIWV
+337 VGDRYGRKYVIWF

-364 CDLTWTIILVILVG
+364 CNVAWTIVLAILVG

-418 SAIFGW
+418 SALFGW
-424 LADITSIQYVFQ
+424 LADLTSIQYVFQ
-436 FTAFLPLL
+436 LTAFFPLL
-444 GIVTYFLPNIKEKD
+444 GAAAYFLPNIKE

>member
-1 MNNLKKKATLSILL
+1 MNRKNAAFSVLL
-15 MVSLGHLLNDM
+15 MISAGHLLNDM
-26 FQAVIPAI
+26 FQAVIPSI

-64 PMVGYFSDKH
+64 PLVGYYSDKH

-88 TGLMLLSMAKSFP
+88 TGLLLLSVANSFP
-101 LVLLSVAFVGVGS
+101 AVLLSVAFVGVGS

-126 LASGGAKGCTNREQS
+126 LASGGAKG
-141 QARMSSAEAQPAL
+141 
-154 AGIGKGMAQ
+154 MAQ

-168 GGNVGRAFG
+168 GGNIGRAFG
-177 PIAVALIVV
+177 PVAVALIVV

-201 VAIWVL
+201 VAVWVL
-207 ARIGRWY
+207 SRIGRWY
-214 KKQIELTEQ
+214 KKQLVEQAAKMIPSGDKRGLTALENKNN
-223 REQSQACWSSA
+223 
-234 ELRRKS
+234 LTRR
-240 TEGQLYGRS
+240 
-249 KSKFDI
+249 
-255 ERLRVGEQS
+255 
-264 SGMDESHL
+264 
-272 PKHQIVVALLVLLV
+272 QIVVALLVLLV

-301 LTFYMIDKFGLSVTA
+301 LTFYMIDKFGLSVGA

-326 STAVGLLIGGE
+326 STAIGLLIGGE
-337 VGDRYGRKYVIWV
+337 VGDRYGRKYVIWG

-364 CDLTWTIILVILVG
+364 CNLAWTIVLAVLVG

-391 GTELLPGNVGM
+391 GTELLPGSVGM

-418 SAIFGW
+418 SALFGW
-424 LADITSIQYVFQ
+424 LADLTSIQYVFQ
-436 FTAFLPLL
+436 LTAFLPLL
-444 GIVTYFLPNIKEKD
+444 GIVAYFLPNVKE

>member
-1 MNNLKKKATLSILL
+1 MKGKATISILL
-15 MVSLGHLLNDM
+15 LVSLGHLLNDM

-44 SFMQIGAITLTNQ
+44 SFVQIGVITLTNQ

-64 PMVGYFSDKH
+64 PLVGYFSDKH
-74 PRPYGLVV
+74 PRPYGLAI

-88 TGLMLLSMAKSFP
+88 TGLMLLSMADSFSA
-101 LVLLSVAFVGVGS
+101 VLLSVAFVGVGS

-126 LASGGAKGCTNREQS
+126 LASGGAKG
-141 QARMSSAEAQPAL
+141 
-154 AGIGKGMAQ
+154 MAQ

-168 GGNVGRAFG
+168 GGNVGRAIG
-177 PIAVALIVV
+177 PVAVALIVV

-201 VAIWVL
+201 TAVFLL
-207 ARIGRWY
+207 ARIGSWY
-214 KKQIELTEQ
+214 KRQIE
-223 REQSQACWSSA
+223 
-234 ELRRKS
+234 K
-240 TEGQLYGRS
+240 YGRS

-255 ERLRVGEQS
+255 EN
-264 SGMDESHL
+264 ESHL
-272 PKHQIVVALLVLLV
+272 SRKQITVALLVLLV

-301 LTFYMIDKFGLSVTA
+301 LTFYMMDKFGLSVA
-316 SQYVLFAFLV
+316 SSQYVLFAFLV
-326 STAVGLLIGGE
+326 STAIGLLIGGE
-337 VGDRYGRKYVIWV
+337 IGDRYGRKYVIWV
-350 SILGSSPFA
+350 SILGSSPLA

-364 CDLTWTIILVILVG
+364 CNLTWTIILAILVG

-424 LADITSIQYVFQ
+424 LADLTSIQHVFQ
-436 FTAFLPLL
+436 ITAFLPLL
-444 GIVTYFLPNIKEKD
+444 GAVTYFLPNIKEDND

>member
-1 MNNLKKKATLSILL
+1 MNRKNATFSILL

-26 FQAVIPAI
+26 FQSVIPSI

-44 SFMQIGAITLTNQ
+44 SFVQVGAITLTNQ

-64 PMVGYFSDKH
+64 PLVGYYSDKH

-88 TGLMLLSMAKSFP
+88 TGLLLLSVANSFP
-101 LVLLSVAFVGVGS
+101 AVLLSVAFVGVGS

-126 LASGGAKGCTNREQS
+126 LASGGAKG
-141 QARMSSAEAQPAL
+141 
-154 AGIGKGMAQ
+154 MAQ

-177 PIAVALIVV
+177 PVAVALIVV

-201 VAIWVL
+201 VAVWVL
-207 ARIGRWY
+207 SRIGRWY
-214 KKQIELTEQ
+214 QKQLAKQAAKVVPSAGRNEVVLQENKNNLT
-223 REQSQACWSSA
+223 
-234 ELRRKS
+234 RR
-240 TEGQLYGRS
+240 
-249 KSKFDI
+249 
-255 ERLRVGEQS
+255 
-264 SGMDESHL
+264 
-272 PKHQIVVALLVLLV
+272 QIVIALLVLLV

-301 LTFYMIDKFGLSVTA
+301 LTFYMIDKFGLSVGA

-326 STAVGLLIGGE
+326 STAIGLLIGGE
-337 VGDRYGRKYVIWV
+337 VGDRYGRKYVIWG

-364 CDLTWTIILVILVG
+364 CNLVWTIVLAVLVG

-391 GTELLPGNVGM
+391 GTELLPGSVGM

-418 SAIFGW
+418 SALFGW
-424 LADITSIQYVFQ
+424 LADLTNIQYVFQ
-436 FTAFLPLL
+436 LTAFLPLL
-444 GIVTYFLPNIKEKD
+444 GIVAYFLPNIREEEV

>member
-1 MNNLKKKATLSILL
+1 MNRKNATFSILL

-26 FQAVIPAI
+26 FQSVIPSI

-44 SFMQIGAITLTNQ
+44 SFVQVGAITLTNQ

-64 PMVGYFSDKH
+64 PLVGYYSDKH

-88 TGLMLLSMAKSFP
+88 TGLLLLSVANSFP
-101 LVLLSVAFVGVGS
+101 AVLLSVAFVGVGS

-126 LASGGAKGCTNREQS
+126 LASGGAKG
-141 QARMSSAEAQPAL
+141 
-154 AGIGKGMAQ
+154 MAQ

-177 PIAVALIVV
+177 PVAVALIVV

-201 VAIWVL
+201 VAVWVL
-207 ARIGRWY
+207 SRIGRWY
-214 KKQIELTEQ
+214 QKQLAKQAAKVVPSAGRNEVMLQENKNNLT
-223 REQSQACWSSA
+223 
-234 ELRRKS
+234 RR
-240 TEGQLYGRS
+240 
-249 KSKFDI
+249 
-255 ERLRVGEQS
+255 
-264 SGMDESHL
+264 
-272 PKHQIVVALLVLLV
+272 QIVIALVVLLV

-301 LTFYMIDKFGLSVTA
+301 LTFYMIDKFGLSVGA

-326 STAVGLLIGGE
+326 STAIGLLIGGE
-337 VGDRYGRKYVIWV
+337 VGDRYGRKYVIWG

-364 CDLTWTIILVILVG
+364 CNLAWTIVLAVLVG

-391 GTELLPGNVGM
+391 GTELLPGSVGM

-418 SAIFGW
+418 SALFGW
-424 LADITSIQYVFQ
+424 LADLTNIQYVFQ
-436 FTAFLPLL
+436 LTAFFPLL
-444 GIVTYFLPNIKEKD
+444 GIVAYFLPNIREEEL

>member
-1 MNNLKKKATLSILL
+1 MNNLRNKAALSVLL

-64 PMVGYFSDKH
+64 PMVGYFSDKY

-88 TGLMLLSMAKSFP
+88 TGLLLLSVAESFP
-101 LVLLSVAFVGVGS
+101 LVLFSVAFVGVGS

-126 LASGGAKGCTNREQS
+126 LASGGAKGCASREQS
-141 QARMSSAEAQPAL
+141 QACLNSAEVQPAL
-154 AGIGKGMAQ
+154 ANIGKGMAQ

-168 GGNVGRAFG
+168 GGNVGRAIG
-177 PIAVALIVV
+177 PVAVALIVI

-201 VAIWVL
+201 VAIWLL
-207 ARIGRWY
+207 AKIGSWY
-214 KKQIELTEQ
+214 KKQLE
-223 REQSQACWSSA
+223 
-234 ELRRKS
+234 
-240 TEGQLYGRS
+240 LYGRS
-249 KSKFDI
+249 KSKYDI
-255 ERLRVGEQS
+255 ENVSRLSKQ
-264 SGMDESHL
+264 
-272 PKHQIVVALLVLLV
+272 QIIAALLVLLV
-286 LMFSKDFYTANIQSY
+286 LMFSKDFYTANLQSY

-316 SQYVLFAFLV
+316 SQYVLFAYLV
-326 STAVGLLIGGE
+326 STAIGLLIGGE

-364 CDLTWTIILVILVG
+364 CNLTWTIILVILVG

-391 GTELLPGNVGM
+391 ATELLPGNVGM
-402 ISGAFFGLSF
+402 ISGAFFGLAF

-418 SAIFGW
+418 SALFGW
-424 LADITSIQYVFQ
+424 LADYSSIQYVFQ
-436 FTAFLPLL
+436 LTAFLPLL
-444 GIVTYFLPNIKEKD
+444 GIVTYFLPNIKENNV

>member
-1 MNNLKKKATLSILL
+1 MSNLRNKAALSVLL

-26 FQAVIPAI
+26 FQTVIPAI

-88 TGLMLLSMAKSFP
+88 TGLLLLSMADSFP

-126 LASGGAKGCTNREQS
+126 LASGGAKGCASREQS
-141 QARMSSAEAQPAL
+141 QACLDSAEAQPAL
-154 AGIGKGMAQ
+154 ASIGKGMAQ

-168 GGNVGRAFG
+168 GGNVGRAIG
-177 PIAVALIVV
+177 PVAVALIVI
-186 PHGQGSIRWFALLAV
+186 PHGQGSIRRFALLAV

-214 KKQIELTEQ
+214 KKQID
-223 REQSQACWSSA
+223 
-234 ELRRKS
+234 
-240 TEGQLYGRS
+240 LYGRS

-255 ERLRVGEQS
+255 ENV
-264 SGMDESHL
+264 SHL
-272 PKHQIVVALLVLLV
+272 SRHQIIVAL
-286 LMFSKDFYTANIQSY
+286 
-301 LTFYMIDKFGLSVTA
+301 
-316 SQYVLFAFLV
+316 FLV

-364 CDLTWTIILVILVG
+364 CNLTWTIILVILVG

-424 LADITSIQYVFQ
+424 LADLSSIQYVFQ
-436 FTAFLPLL
+436 LTAFLPLL
-444 GIVTYFLPNIKEKD
+444 GIVTYFLPNIKEK

>member
-1 MNNLKKKATLSILL
+1 MNNLRNKAALSVLL

-64 PMVGYFSDKH
+64 PMVGYFSDKY

-88 TGLMLLSMAKSFP
+88 TGLLLLSVAESFP
-101 LVLLSVAFVGVGS
+101 LVLFSVAFVGVGS

-126 LASGGAKGCTNREQS
+126 LASGGAKG
-141 QARMSSAEAQPAL
+141 
-154 AGIGKGMAQ
+154 MAQ

-168 GGNVGRAFG
+168 GGNVGRAIG
-177 PIAVALIVV
+177 PVAVALIVI

-201 VAIWVL
+201 VAIWLL
-207 ARIGRWY
+207 AKIGSWY
-214 KKQIELTEQ
+214 KKQLE
-223 REQSQACWSSA
+223 R
-234 ELRRKS
+234 
-240 TEGQLYGRS
+240 YGRS
-249 KSKFDI
+249 KSKYDI
-255 ERLRVGEQS
+255 ENVSRLS
-264 SGMDESHL
+264 
-272 PKHQIVVALLVLLV
+272 KHQIIAALLVLLI
-286 LMFSKDFYTANIQSY
+286 LMFSKDFYTANLQSY

-316 SQYVLFAFLV
+316 SQYVLFAYLV
-326 STAVGLLIGGE
+326 STAIGLLIGGE

-391 GTELLPGNVGM
+391 ATELLPGNVGM
-402 ISGAFFGLSF
+402 ISGAFFGLAF

-418 SAIFGW
+418 SALFGW
-424 LADITSIQYVFQ
+424 LADYSSIQYVFQ
-436 FTAFLPLL
+436 LTAFLPLL
-444 GIVTYFLPNIKEKD
+444 GIVTYFLPNIKENK

>member
-1 MNNLKKKATLSILL
+1 MNNLRNKAALSVLL

-64 PMVGYFSDKH
+64 PMVGYFSDKY

-82 GMCFTL
+82 GMCFTM
-88 TGLMLLSMAKSFP
+88 TGLLLLSVAESFP
-101 LVLLSVAFVGVGS
+101 LVLFSVAFVGVGS

-126 LASGGAKGCTNREQS
+126 LASGGAKG
-141 QARMSSAEAQPAL
+141 
-154 AGIGKGMAQ
+154 MAQ

-168 GGNVGRAFG
+168 GGNVGRAIG
-177 PIAVALIVV
+177 PVAVALIVI

-201 VAIWVL
+201 VAIWLL
-207 ARIGRWY
+207 AKIGSWY
-214 KKQIELTEQ
+214 KKQLE
-223 REQSQACWSSA
+223 
-234 ELRRKS
+234 
-240 TEGQLYGRS
+240 LYGRS
-249 KSKFDI
+249 KSKYDI
-255 ERLRVGEQS
+255 ENVSRLSKQ
-264 SGMDESHL
+264 
-272 PKHQIVVALLVLLV
+272 QIIAALLVLLI
-286 LMFSKDFYTANIQSY
+286 LMFSKDFYTANLQSY

-316 SQYVLFAFLV
+316 SQYVLFAYLV
-326 STAVGLLIGGE
+326 STAIGLLIGGE

-391 GTELLPGNVGM
+391 ATELLPGNVGM
-402 ISGAFFGLSF
+402 ISGAFFGLAF

-418 SAIFGW
+418 SALFGW
-424 LADITSIQYVFQ
+424 LADYSSIQYVFQ
-436 FTAFLPLL
+436 LTAFLPLL
-444 GIVTYFLPNIKEKD
+444 GIVTYFLPNIKENNV

>member
-1 MNNLKKKATLSILL
+1 MMRKKAALSVLL
-15 MVSLGHLLNDM
+15 MVSMGHLLNDM

-44 SFMQIGAITLTNQ
+44 SFMQIGAITLVNQ

-64 PMVGYFSDKH
+64 PMVGYLSDKH
-74 PRPYGLVV
+74 PRPYELAI

-88 TGLMLLSMAKSFP
+88 TGLLLLSVANSFP
-101 LVLLSVAFVGVGS
+101 LVLVSVAFVGVGS

-126 LASGGAKGCTNREQS
+126 MASGGA
-141 QARMSSAEAQPAL
+141 
-154 AGIGKGMAQ
+154 KGMAQ

-168 GGNVGRAFG
+168 GGNIGRAIG
-177 PIAVALIVV
+177 PVAVALIVV
-186 PHGQGSIRWFALLAV
+186 PHGQGSIRWFALLAI
-201 VAIWVL
+201 VAICLL

-214 KKQIELTEQ
+214 KRQLE
-223 REQSQACWSSA
+223 
-234 ELRRKS
+234 
-240 TEGQLYGRS
+240 LYGRS

-255 ERLRVGEQS
+255 EN
-264 SGMDESHL
+264 ESHL
-272 PKHQIVVALLVLLV
+272 TRHQIVIALIVLLV

-337 VGDRYGRKYVIWV
+337 LGDRYGRKYVIWV

-364 CDLTWTIILVILVG
+364 CSLTWTIVLVILVG
-378 MVMSSAMSAILVY
+378 LVMSSAMSAILVY

-424 LADITSIQYVFQ
+424 LADVSSIQHVFQ
-436 FTAFLPLL
+436 LTAFLPLL
-444 GIVTYFLPNIKEKD
+444 GIVTYFLPNIKENN